1 MNIDKQSVGTAI
13 PRVAVL
19 MGGLDDEHDISLM
32 SGNAVVEGLEKGG
45 LKVTGIVIGRD
56 GLWNYPEDQ
65 VRTLGRALDN
75 LRRDYDAVFVA
86 LHGPTGEG
94 GIIQA
99 GLELVGIPY
108 TGSDAAVSSVAMD
121 KSLTRLVYQEAGL
134 PVAKGVVIHADDPR
148 PVRDVAAGLGE
159 DLCFPVFSKPLRN
172 GSSYGIR
179 LEGTVDDAQKTLA
192 AARRSGQSLL
202 FEEQVEGEEF
212 TVAILEDEEGPK
224 PLPPILIKPKGDE
237 EFFTLEIK
245 YDAERVDEICPA
257 PVSREKLARLT
268 ELGLRAH
275 RTLGC
280 RDFSRTDMIWGPD
293 GPVLLETNTIPGLTP
308 ASLFPKGA
316 RAAGL
321 SFSELVCLLAQR
333 ALARST

>member
-1 MNIDKQSVGTAI
+1 MNIDKRSAGTAI

-19 MGGLDDEHDISLM
+19 MGGLDDEHEISLM

-45 LKVTGIVIGRD
+45 LKVTGIVIGRN
-56 GLWNYPEDQ
+56 GLWNYPGDQ

-75 LRRDYDAVFVA
+75 LRRDFDAVFVA

-94 GIIQA
+94 GVIQA
-99 GLELVGIPY
+99 GLELTDIPY
-108 TGSDAAVSSVAMD
+108 TGSDSAASCVAMD
-121 KSLTRLVYQEAGL
+121 KALSRLVYQEAGM
-134 PVAKGVVIHADDPR
+134 PIAKGIVIQADDPR
-148 PVRDVAAGLGE
+148 SIRDLAAVLGE
-159 DLCFPVFSKPLRN
+159 ELCFPVFSKPLRN

-179 LEGTVDDAQKTLA
+179 LERTVEDALKTLS
-192 AARRSGQSLL
+192 AARRSGQPLL

-245 YDAERVDEICPA
+245 YDPERVDEICPA
-257 PVSREKLARLT
+257 PVPREQLARLT

-275 RTLGC
+275 RALGC

-321 SFSELVCLLAQR
+321 SFSELVCILAQR
-333 ALARST
+333 ALSRAT